1 MVDVLLYI
9 PTHYIVR
16 GSSSGIVD
24 KVLDS
29 YPYGREFYTELHTM
43 TAICKLIGILP
54 ISLKHCSH
62 DWETN
67 KILSTWYK
75 VHGNLRSLATMD
87 LGEADMNISHHLPVS
102 MQSLVVELSC

>member
-29 YPYGREFYTELHTM
+29 YPYGRELYTELHTM
-43 TAICKLIGILP
+43 TAICKLIGMLP
-54 ISLKHCSH
+54 ISLKHCHH

-67 KILSTWYK
+67 NTLSTWYSVK
-75 VHGNLRSLATMD
+75 FMG
-87 LGEADMNISHHLPVS
+87 I
-102 MQSLVVELSC
+102 